1 MLASWPRVARIALDK
16 LPLWLALPLG
26 VWLGA
31 DLGYWITSASSGTTR
46 LLTVA
51 VTITAIT
58 VLGLSVPRPTRA
70 KDPRRAAKPAPP
82 DSSLL

>member
-1 MLASWPRVARIALDK
+1 MLASRPRVSRLALDR

-51 VTITAIT
+51 VTITAIAL
-58 VLGLSVPRPTRA
+58 LGLSVSRPTRGKNPPRA
-70 KDPRRAAKPAPP
+70 KDPAPP

>member
-1 MLASWPRVARIALDK
+1 MLASRPRVARIALDK

-31 DLGYWITSASSGTTR
+31 DLGYWITSASSGATR

-51 VTITAIT
+51 VTITAICI
-58 VLGLSVPRPTRA
+58 LGLSVPRPTRG
-70 KDPRRAAKPAPP
+70 KDSPPAAEPAPP